1 VALGRSTDVSQGNI
15 QQHAL
20 LRRMPPLVRFLM
32 VNFATGFLA
41 GLTVGMGYIFT
52 RNMDGLLTEQP
63 LGAAMSLWA
72 FAASFALGAICTGLA
87 LLPRE

>member
-1 VALGRSTDVSQGNI
+1 
-15 QQHAL
+15 
-20 LRRMPPLVRFLM
+20 MPPLVRFLAI
-32 VNFATGFLA
+32 NFATGFIA

-63 LGAAMSLWA
+63 LGAAMILWA
-72 FAASFALGAICTGLA
+72 FAANFALGAICTGLA

>member
-1 VALGRSTDVSQGNI
+1 
-15 QQHAL
+15 
-20 LRRMPPLVRFLM
+20 MPPLVRFLAI
-32 VNFATGFLA
+32 NFATGFIA

-52 RNMDGLLTEQP
+52 RNMDELLTEQP
-63 LGAAMSLWA
+63 LGAAMILWA

>member
-1 VALGRSTDVSQGNI
+1 
-15 QQHAL
+15 
-20 LRRMPPLVRFLM
+20 MPPLVRFLAI
-32 VNFATGFLA
+32 NFATGFIA
-41 GLTVGMGYIFT
+41 GLAVGMGYIFT

-63 LGAAMSLWA
+63 LGVAMILWA